1 MGNATMSV
9 MGMYKY
15 YPRLFSQLKIPTG
28 LKPEL
33 FINRLCYETAGLEVL
48 FSSPPIFENV
58 IGLWCDTNI
67 DRWQKI
73 YDTTQLDYNP
83 IENYDRQE
91 EWEDNSKTASTV
103 DSHDTGTGKNS
114 AKDTQRKAAFDAGSM
129 VDSDSGENSSES
141 ESTQTGHS
149 AGESTEQSTH
159 KARIH
164 GNIGVTTSQQMIE
177 EERKV
182 LEFNMYSY
190 LIQEF
195 KEQFLLLVY

>member
-9 MGMYKY
+9 MGMYRY
-15 YPRLFSQLKIPTG
+15 YPHLFSQLKIPTG
-28 LKPEL
+28 LKNEL
-33 FINRLCYETAGLEVL
+33 FINRLCYETANMEVL

-58 IGLWCDTNI
+58 IGLWCDTNLE
-67 DRWQKI
+67 RWQKL

-83 IENYDRQE
+83 IENYDRNE
-91 EWEDNSKTASTV
+91 EWEDTSTTASSV

-114 AKDTQRKAAFDAGSM
+114 AQDKQRKAAFDSGAM

-149 AGESTEQSTH
+149 TGESSEYSTH
-159 KARIH
+159 KARLH
-164 GNIGVTTSQQMIE
+164 GNIGVTTTQEMIQ
-177 EERKV
+177 EERRV